1 MMLLMHKDIP
11 VAELSVAYGRIQDVI
26 KVYDENHMPIGTK
39 TEFFRLRGRLLE
51 TWNKMRAIPQERQDL
66 RRIEQ
71 FLNYSV
77 SEAKF
82 RSMAVSLTD
91 CYWIREAKL
100 PFKWKD
106 VNYHENGFAS
116 DFSQAF
122 LYDNKT
128 KSIDINVPDWTTD
141 GALKKVWISL
151 NGKPVLLKFGNHEQS
166 GKKKICSVQMR

>member
-1 MMLLMHKDIP
+1 MLLMHKDIP

-71 FLNYSV
+71 ILNYSV

-100 PFKWKD
+100 PFKLLSPSINLSISLSTVAQILIKTRLYP
-106 VNYHENGFAS
+106 NTFAIHAS
-116 DFSQAF
+116 LTYSSIFAF
-122 LYDNKT
+122 L
-128 KSIDINVPDWTTD
+128 
-141 GALKKVWISL
+141 
-151 NGKPVLLKFGNHEQS
+151 
-166 GKKKICSVQMR
+166 